1 VTKEI
6 QTAGGKTKGLGLV
19 EINVVPVLQE
29 TVCVLPSYQLAISS
43 YGSRAQGAGRRRVH
57 HSPSF
62 IFLLHLLSILFLL
75 LQSSV
80 LFTIAME
87 GQGGPPSPLPHRHD
101 GMVER
106 IISQSPFRVLGIALV
121 VDQVGKGTKMVLRYP
136 TAPLT
141 TGTEDL
147 FFLLPARQMAKL
159 FRPRSPL
166 CGKPMTLMVGGTV
179 FCCRAILMGDDTVV
193 SSRSSDDAASDD
205 GTSTAPASGNLL
217 LFSVI
222 VALAPQVQ
230 ESSIPVT
237 GWFEGHSYFTDF
249 HPSQQQSHE
258 SGNATLSSSSRI
270 RQASPSFL
278 SIRRVHIS
286 LARLC
291 RVLEREER
299 RCKYVSV
306 QTHRFRLI
314 RNELNAKWEQAR
326 RVSDGTGVVAS
337 ASATGASSAV
347 SSPVST
353 TSKTPQAG
361 SVGARSHRRNH
372 SFSLYERSA
381 TETPSVSSKRANTSD
396 NMKIQNTDNGK
407 FQNTEE
413 FQQEFLDTIM
423 AAGSGGN
430 DNDDLE
436 SDQGNLARELM
447 QVYHALAR
455 NDSDFPPTTTA
466 LLSGRNGV
474 VFINGHL
481 TTAIEAVSPL
491 TSLPCTNYMGDIKPV
506 VLPYQ
511 TLLFPHTSAA
521 ELLESLTSSSSGPPR
536 RLHQLLRAVH
546 PQKPLT
552 DVAIEATLPLQVTLD
567 MACVMVEQGA
577 CVTASPLSRNSQ
589 LACRRMDL
597 IPKVSLAFAQTFGD
611 ALDVFHLVAY
621 LTKANRT
628 LGNAVTAWK
637 TSPDDQWLR
646 EKLEACPLSSVFA
659 NPVGEADGDENDGH
673 LNVLEELLYQMTIW
687 LYSHRVVIQL
697 QEYLVATTTPP
708 VGRFT
713 IDEDASAEYDGTE
726 RKMDSNLRLD
736 RLSDDLL
743 YKELLASGC
752 LEGKSLQ
759 ACSWQ
764 TGIDP
769 NRLRTFAL
777 QHPQMRL
784 MVRAPDGIED

>member
-1 VTKEI
+1 MST
-6 QTAGGKTKGLGLV
+6 
-19 EINVVPVLQE
+19 
-29 TVCVLPSYQLAISS
+29 
-43 YGSRAQGAGRRRVH
+43 
-57 HSPSF
+57 
-62 IFLLHLLSILFLL
+62 
-75 LQSSV
+75 
-80 LFTIAME
+80 E
-87 GQGGPPSPLPHRHD
+87 GQRGQPSPLPHRHD
-101 GMVER
+101 EMVER
-106 IISQSPFRVLGIALV
+106 VNSQSPFRVLGIALV
-121 VDQVGKGTKMVLRYP
+121 VDEVGKGANMVLRYP

-147 FFLLPARQMAKL
+147 FFQLPARQMAKL

-166 CGKPMTLMVGGTV
+166 CGKPMTLSVGGTV
-179 FCCRAILMGDDTVV
+179 FCCRAILMGDDGAVV
-193 SSRSSDDAASDD
+193 SNRSSDDDGASDD
-205 GTSTAPASGNLL
+205 GASAAPASGNLL

-230 ESSIPVT
+230 ESSIPIT
-237 GWFEGHSYFTDF
+237 GWFEGHSYFPDF

-258 SGNATLSSSSRI
+258 GSNTTLSSSSRI
-270 RQASPSFL
+270 RQASSSFL
-278 SIRRVHIS
+278 SVRRVHIS

-314 RNELNAKWEQAR
+314 RNELNTKWERAQHQ
-326 RVSDGTGVVAS
+326 VSDGTGIVVS
-337 ASATGASSAV
+337 ASATGISSAV

-353 TSKTPQAG
+353 SSKTAQAG
-361 SVGARSHRRNH
+361 STGARGHRRNH
-372 SFSLYERSA
+372 SFSLYERST
-381 TETPSVSSKRANTSD
+381 TETPSVSSKRANASD
-396 NMKIQNTDNGK
+396 NMKIQDTDDGK
-407 FQNTEE
+407 FQNTTD

-436 SDQGNLARELM
+436 SIQGNLARELI

-491 TSLPCTNYMGDIKPV
+491 RSLPCTNCLGDNKPV

-521 ELLESLTSSSSGPPR
+521 ELLESLSSSSSGPPR
-536 RLHQLLRAVH
+536 RLHQLLRVVH
-546 PQKPLT
+546 PQKSLT
-552 DVAIEATLPLQVTLD
+552 DVAIEANLSLQVTLD

-628 LGNAVTAWK
+628 LGDAVTAWK
-637 TSPDDQWLR
+637 TSQDDQWLR
-646 EKLEACPLSSVFA
+646 EKLEACPLSSVFVI
-659 NPVGEADGDENDGH
+659 PVGEADGDENDGH

-697 QEYLVATTTPP
+697 QEYLVATTTPS
-708 VGRFT
+708 VARFT
-713 IDEDASAEYDGTE
+713 IDEDESTAEYDGTE
-726 RKMDSNLRLD
+726 RKMDSSLRLD
-736 RLSDDLL
+736 RMSNDFL
-743 YKELLASGC
+743 YKELLSSGC